1 MPVEY
6 NWVPDYEDPARMKR
20 EGRRGEGFF
29 LSVTENTH
37 GYSLVFI
44 HHSPFYSAKV
54 LWKCNHQTD
63 YKESGP
69 S

>member
-20 EGRRGEGFF
+20 EGRRGEVFFF
-29 LSVTENTH
+29 LSVTENTQ

-44 HHSPFYSAKV
+44 HYSPFLLCKGIM
-54 LWKCNHQTD
+54 
-63 YKESGP
+63 EM
-69 S
+69 